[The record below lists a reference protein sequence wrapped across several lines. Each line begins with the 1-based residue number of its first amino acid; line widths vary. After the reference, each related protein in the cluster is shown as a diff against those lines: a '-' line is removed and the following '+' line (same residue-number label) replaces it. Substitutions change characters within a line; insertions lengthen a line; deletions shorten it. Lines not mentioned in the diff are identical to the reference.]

1 MPDSFTVAMITAIAK
16 AQVVFSNADEW
27 YKVWEFVNEV
37 IQNKNLMKDM
47 RDDAVEIIIN
57 YIILY
62 KDYNNTETL
71 NSDRQVESSS
81 LITNEPITLTYF
93 RTQVDDTNDLEEI
106 STVEFYKELEKEQM

>member
-1 MPDSFTVAMITAIAK
+1 
-16 AQVVFSNADEW
+16 
-27 YKVWEFVNEV
+27 
-37 IQNKNLMKDM
+37 MKDM